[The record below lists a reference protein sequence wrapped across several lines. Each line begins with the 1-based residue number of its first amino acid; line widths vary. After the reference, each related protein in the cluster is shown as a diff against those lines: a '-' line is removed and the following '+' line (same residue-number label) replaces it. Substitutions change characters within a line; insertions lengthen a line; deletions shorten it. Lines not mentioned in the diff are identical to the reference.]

1 MLIILLRHVAAP
13 AQPVRVRLRLHLPL
27 SEGLLLE
34 VAIGHVQIFLC
45 GLVALVRPLQVV
57 LKLLVSLL

>member
-13 AQPVRVRLRLHLPL
+13 AQPVRVRLRLQLPL

-45 GLVALVRPLQVV
+45 GLIALVRPLQVV